1 MSGLFGNLSIK
12 QFNLKFS
19 DENKCLQYLADL
31 KWKDGFV
38 CRKCGHVN
46 YCKGKTPFSRRC
58 TKCKHDESAT
68 SHTVFH
74 KCKIPLTEAFQIA
87 FYVCKNPDIS
97 TYEISHRINIR
108 QMTCWKFKKKIIEC
122 IEKGGGMD
130 FYENDN
136 R

>member
-12 QFNLKFS
+12 QFDLKFS

-38 CRKCGHVN
+38 CRKCGHTN
-46 YCKGKTPFSRRC
+46 FCKGKTPFSRRC

-74 KCKIPLTEAFQIA
+74 Q
-87 FYVCKNPDIS
+87 
-97 TYEISHRINIR
+97 
-108 QMTCWKFKKKIIEC
+108 
-122 IEKGGGMD
+122 
-130 FYENDN
+130 
-136 R
+136 